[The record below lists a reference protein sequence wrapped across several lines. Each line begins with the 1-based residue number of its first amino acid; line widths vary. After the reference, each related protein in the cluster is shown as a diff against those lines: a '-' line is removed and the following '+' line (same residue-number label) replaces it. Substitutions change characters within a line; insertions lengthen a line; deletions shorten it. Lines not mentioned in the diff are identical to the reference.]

1 MSYLFSA
8 SDDGMSNHLGIA
20 TSLARPPTASYD
32 SCKRKETKNEFIHYF
47 ITTPHKVLFSHFV
60 KNTDGQRIV
69 KEVASGS
76 VSFYKRELLLLYMLL
91 CLEN

>member
-32 SCKRKETKNEFIHYF
+32 SCKRKETKNEFI
-47 ITTPHKVLFSHFV
+47 LFHHNSSQDFV
-60 KNTDGQRIV
+60 FTFCEKHRWPKTSKR
-69 KEVASGS
+69 SGKW
-76 VSFYKRELLLLYMLL
+76 KR
-91 CLEN
+91 

>member
-32 SCKRKETKNEFIHYF
+32 SCKRKETENEFIFFH
-47 ITTPHKVLFSHFV
+47 HKILFSHFV